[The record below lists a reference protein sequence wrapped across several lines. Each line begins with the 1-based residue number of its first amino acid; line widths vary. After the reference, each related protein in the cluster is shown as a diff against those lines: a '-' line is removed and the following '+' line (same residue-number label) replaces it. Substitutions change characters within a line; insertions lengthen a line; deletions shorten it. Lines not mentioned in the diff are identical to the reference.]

1 MYCLSHANKILEGSR
16 NTCTKCQINT
26 LSAKTKLV
34 SIYSNMSMS
43 TFTYITNHQPQAL
56 VCVKIPLVDNVS
68 TDIKGETNSNN

>member
-1 MYCLSHANKILEGSR
+1 MYKVSNKYI
-16 NTCTKCQINT
+16 KC
-26 LSAKTKLV
+26 KKKLV